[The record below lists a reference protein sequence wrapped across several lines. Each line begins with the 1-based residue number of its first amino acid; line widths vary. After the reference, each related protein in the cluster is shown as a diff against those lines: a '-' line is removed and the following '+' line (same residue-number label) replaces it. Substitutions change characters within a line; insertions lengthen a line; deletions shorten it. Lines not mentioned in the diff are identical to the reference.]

1 MQIPHVSMLGETHPL
16 IVWHVSQGCIKQ
28 VTMLWN
34 VWLSQVDDE
43 NYSENNICKYTFLL
57 DDASFSLYGAHVLGV
72 LLLTFIV
79 TVTILVCLVIRRQRK
94 ISPSVE
100 GG

>member
-1 MQIPHVSMLGETHPL
+1 MTKI
-16 IVWHVSQGCIKQ
+16 IVKITSA
-28 VTMLWN
+28 
-34 VWLSQVDDE
+34 S
-43 NYSENNICKYTFLL
+43 TFLL
-57 DDASFSLYGAHVLGV
+57 DDASFSHYGVLGV
-72 LLLTFIV
+72 LLLTSVV

>member
-1 MQIPHVSMLGETHPL
+1 MTKI
-16 IVWHVSQGCIKQ
+16 IVKITSA
-28 VTMLWN
+28 
-34 VWLSQVDDE
+34 S
-43 NYSENNICKYTFLL
+43 TFLL

-79 TVTILVCLVIRRQRK
+79 TVTILVCLVIRRRRQRK